1 MIDFDALKV
10 FVTVIEKGGFHAA
23 AQAMFK
29 SQPAITNAIKKLEE
43 QIDIILFDRN
53 YYRPKLT
60 SQGEKLYQRAKTLIT
75 HWEHLNQFVELLQED
90 METDI
95 TIAIDVF
102 FPLTK
107 LENLFRQW
115 IARFPQTHFHFLSE
129 SLGGACERLLQG
141 QADLIISENLISK
154 QAVEVIP
161 LAIVLM
167 PAVATPQFIEQYKE
181 ELSNLDTLKDC
192 MQVILKDS
200 SKTNFSF
207 GVIEQ
212 CKHWTVSDVMA
223 KKEIILAGL
232 GWGRLPKHLINN
244 ELNHGRLKILSG
256 HHLDERLV
264 PLEAI
269 RLQKP
274 AHGLIAKQLW
284 SDLLDLK
291 SNNVIP

>member
-23 AQAMFK
+23 AEAMFK
-29 SQPAITNAIKKLEE
+29 SQPAITHTIKKLEE
-43 QIDIILFDRN
+43 QLDISLFDRS
-53 YYRPKLT
+53 YYRPRLT
-60 SQGEKLYQRAKTLIT
+60 IQGEKLYQRAKTLIS
-75 HWEHLNQFVELLQED
+75 HWQHINQFAELLQED

-102 FPLTK
+102 YPLTELK
-107 LENLFRQW
+107 DLFHHW
-115 IARFPQTHFHFLSE
+115 ISCFPQTHFHFLSE
-129 SLGGACERLLQG
+129 SIGGACERLLQG

-161 LAIVLM
+161 LTTVLM
-167 PAVATPQFIEQYKE
+167 PAVATPQFINQYKE
-181 ELSNLDTLKDC
+181 QLGNLDTLKDC
-192 MQVILKDS
+192 LQVILKDS
-200 SKTNFSF
+200 SKADFSF
-207 GVIEQ
+207 GVIEH

-232 GWGRLPKHLINN
+232 GWGRLPKHLIDT
-244 ELNHGRLKILSG
+244 ELNNGSLQVLSG
-256 HHLDERLV
+256 HHFDERLV

-274 AHGLIAKQLW
+274 VQGLIAKQLW
-284 SDLLDLK
+284 NDLLNFK
-291 SNNVIP
+291 KIGR